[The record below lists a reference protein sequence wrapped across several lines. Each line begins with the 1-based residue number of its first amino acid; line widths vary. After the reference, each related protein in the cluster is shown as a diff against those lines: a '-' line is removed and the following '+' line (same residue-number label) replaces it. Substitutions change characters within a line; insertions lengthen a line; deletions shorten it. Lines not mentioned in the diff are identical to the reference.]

1 MSLTKTI
8 LEDQEAGI
16 DPHQV
21 DRDIDDARQSNA
33 NDNRP
38 TDYDK
43 KVEAMQE
50 YMAAIGGDGWE
61 EMTSK
66 EWAKVMAHTI
76 HGLNGGELDRME
88 NALKSISSA
97 RTMWCGQVKASM
109 PSCPSSSS
117 LTAPKRHRKHG
128 DAAS

>member
-66 EWAKVMAHTI
+66 EWAKLMAHTI

-88 NALKSISSA
+88 NAAEIHQFGPDHVVRTGEGVYAVLSIIEFA
-97 RTMWCGQVKASM
+97 DGAEE
-109 PSCPSSSS
+109 
-117 LTAPKRHRKHG
+117 APQ
-128 DAAS
+128 A

>member
-16 DPHQV
+16 DPHVV
-21 DRDIDDARQSNA
+21 DRDIDNARQSNA

-66 EWAKVMAHTI
+66 EWAKLMAHTI

-88 NALKSISSA
+88 NAAEIHQFGPDHVVRTGEGVYAVLSIIEFA
-97 RTMWCGQVKASM
+97 DGAEE
-109 PSCPSSSS
+109 
-117 LTAPKRHRKHG
+117 APQ
-128 DAAS
+128 A

>member
-16 DPHQV
+16 DPHVV
-21 DRDIDDARQSNA
+21 DRDIDNARQSNA

-88 NALKSISSA
+88 NAAEIHQFGPDHVVRTGEGVYAVLSIIEFA
-97 RTMWCGQVKASM
+97 DGAEE
-109 PSCPSSSS
+109 
-117 LTAPKRHRKHG
+117 APQ
-128 DAAS
+128 A

>member
-88 NALKSISSA
+88 NAAEIHQFGPDHVVRTGEGVYAVLSIIEFA
-97 RTMWCGQVKASM
+97 DGAEE
-109 PSCPSSSS
+109 
-117 LTAPKRHRKHG
+117 APQ
-128 DAAS
+128 A

>member
-16 DPHQV
+16 DSHDV
-21 DRDIDDARQSNA
+21 DREIDHACQSNA

-43 KVEAMQE
+43 KVEAIQE
-50 YMAAIGGDGWE
+50 YMAGLAGDGWE

-66 EWAKVMAHTI
+66 EWSKMMAHTI
-76 HGLNGGELDRME
+76 NGLNGGELDRME
-88 NALKSISSA
+88 NAAEIHQFGPDHVVRTGEGVYAVLSIIEFA
-97 RTMWCGQVKASM
+97 KGAEE
-109 PSCPSSSS
+109 
-117 LTAPKRHRKHG
+117 APQ
-128 DAAS
+128 A